1 MYSQWVSVASGANYP
16 AFAHLG
22 PVLDEVSF
30 ISVIWPIVDL
40 QELPMFEWSNFKVV
54 KNHLQF
60 QPEVRDVA
68 EKIVFSVAASGKS
81 NLFYVGIHVRW
92 VPWKW

>member
-30 ISVIWPIVDL
+30 ISVICLRPIVDL
-40 QELPMFEWSNFKVV
+40 QELPMFECSNFKVV
-54 KNHLQF
+54 ENHLQF
-60 QPEVRDVA
+60 QPEVRGVA
-68 EKIVFSVAASGKS
+68 EKIVFSVVASRKS

-92 VPWKW
+92 VP